1 MKTAPMTALSIV
13 CLMLISIFASLGGL
27 ISEQQNT
34 PTELEDLPV
43 EMDATSPGHPV
54 FAEYMGAHWCGP
66 CKTASASLHSL
77 SQSNGDDFTYMSFW
91 ESSTTGWPSDGPIN
105 RRSHIQNAPGYTGG
119 IPVNVFGD
127 APSGTYYTVGGQT
140 YDSYYQNGGNTKNG
154 NDYTLSVIQSEN
166 GNKMDIQITAAY
178 SGSGSKTVYLY
189 SAVAEETSP
198 EVYDGSSQNPHHI
211 WQKWLL
217 NSAGSGFESLT
228 LTAGQSVTTT
238 WSVPI
243 NVVRAGGGHTAA
255 DNFLTVAALLSGDH
269 TSHRDVL
276 SASDSNMAPLIDL
289 GLFDLS
295 LDNPAAVN
303 GGYINGDI
311 IDLDVSI
318 KNFGVDAYDDGGDLQ
333 FYYKDG
339 ISKAYIDSPQSIGNF
354 ATTGVSKSFSVSFD
368 TTTLADS
375 NYQTTFGVELTG
387 LTNDARGSN
396 NDDTL
401 IIAHD
406 LIPTSRKAQVI
417 DSNQIERGTNFFVEA
432 KVNVNDEVDIN
443 TSFFTFELQYTP
455 HGTNVWNSSIIS
467 GGETTYNVD
476 TENEHRQ
483 FLLSPT
489 MEMGAGYYD
498 LQIRASDSR
507 DQKSEWQVTE
517 NAFKLMNAFPII
529 NSHPVPTVKVQTQ
542 NVMVNIS
549 DNINDAETLLED
561 LVITSTS
568 PNFIAYHNETK
579 QIEVYFENIRYVSG
593 SPTPSGIE
601 VNVDDGTD
609 IAHGTLLFN
618 VIENGQP
625 RWAGVEKQY
634 VDEGTS
640 GSINFLPYLSDTND
654 DGSLASSED
663 LVLAIVDSGT
673 NPELF
678 NLDLRDF
685 TLNFEPKDNDVT
697 GESWDDVTGETTI
710 TIRASDGT
718 LPYSDQLV
726 TLAINP
732 INDAPRLDLTDYQ
745 DIRLKVGVQKIIY
758 LDDILSDI
766 DGDVGIVAVTATNPV
781 PGAAR
786 IDFLANTLTMFWN
799 TEGLQ
804 TVTIKV
810 EDRYDSNLYDIV
822 VDVYDSV
829 PLLVGEGPDGDV
841 KISVTSVYIEEMPQV
856 TMFLNKDD
864 VTITSLSSTWQL
876 CNELTGEC
884 RLNIV
889 HEHDITQK
897 SLGWTFD
904 PFKGQLG
911 EDGMRQK
918 DQMKLVKV
926 VAVDSAG
933 EKYEFKDNIYW
944 TAAEEKPGPE
954 TMDEETVAAL
964 IADLEAKIATMESEL
979 KQLEVG
985 SSEHTAATAELDELN
1000 SDYKEACSYGTCLSD
1015 DTKSA
1020 NSDGSEGLD
1029 MSVLLGIISV
1039 IILILIVGLL
1049 MVRGG
1054 KNNDGIEIIDWAN
1067 ALPANDTAAN
1077 SMYGGAQEIF
1087 TQPVAVP
1094 APSVVPQGALPLPS
1108 GGLPDGWT
1116 MEQWSYY
1123 GHQYQQ

>member
-54 FAEYMGAHWCGP
+54 FAEYMGAYWCGP
-66 CKTASASLHSL
+66 CKTSSAGLHAL
-77 SQSNGDDFTYMSFW
+77 SQSNGDDFTYVSFW
-91 ESSTTGWPSDGPIN
+91 ESSSTGWPADSPIS

-119 IPVNVFGD
+119 IPVAVFGD
-127 APSGTYYTVGGQT
+127 AAQGTYYAVGGQT
-140 YDSYYQNGGNTKNG
+140 YDSYYQNGGNTQNG
-154 NDYTLSVIQSEN
+154 NDYTLSVVQSEN
-166 GNKMDIQITAAY
+166 GNMMDIEITAAY
-178 SGSGSKTVYLY
+178 SGSGTKTVYLY
-189 SAVAEETSP
+189 SAVTEETSP
-198 EVYDGSSQNPHHI
+198 DVYSGSSQNPHHI
-211 WQKWLL
+211 WKKWLL
-217 NSAGSGFESLT
+217 NSAGNGFESLT
-228 LTAGQSVTTT
+228 LTAGQSVTNS

-243 NVVRAGGGHTAA
+243 STVRAGGGQTPAN
-255 DNFLTVAALLSGDH
+255 NFLTVAALLSGDH
-269 TSHRDVL
+269 TAHRDVV

-289 GLFDLS
+289 GLFDFS
-295 LDNPAAVN
+295 ADNLAAPN
-303 GGYINGDI
+303 GGYINNDI
-311 IDLDVSI
+311 IDLEVSV
-318 KNFGVDAYDDGGDLQ
+318 KNFGVDAYTDGGELQ
-333 FYYKDG
+333 FFYKDG
-339 ISKAYIDSPQSIGNF
+339 ITKEYIGSPQNLGSF
-354 ATTGVSKSFSVSFD
+354 ASTGISKSFSQSFD
-368 TTTLADS
+368 TSILADS
-375 NYQTTFGVELTG
+375 NYQTTLGIEISG

-396 NDDTL
+396 NEDTL
-401 IIAHD
+401 TIAHD

-417 DSNQIERGTNFFVEA
+417 DSNQIERGTNFLVEA

-443 TSFFTFELQYTP
+443 TSFFTFKLETSP
-455 HGTNVWNSSIIS
+455 HGTNDWNSSIIS
-467 GGETTYNVD
+467 GGEELFNVD
-476 TENEHRQ
+476 TENEHRE
-483 FLLSPT
+483 FLVSPT
-489 MEMGAGYYD
+489 MEMGAGFYD
-498 LQIRASDSR
+498 LQILAIDSR
-507 DQKSEWQVTE
+507 GQESEWQVTE

-529 NSHPVPTVKVQTQ
+529 TSHPVPTVPVQTTT
-542 NVMVNIS
+542 MVPIS
-549 DNINDAETLLED
+549 DNINDAETSLED

-568 PNFIAYHNETK
+568 PNFIAWHSDT
-579 QIEVYFENIRYVSG
+579 QTIEVYFDSIRYISG
-593 SPTPSGIE
+593 IATASGIE
-601 VNVDDGTD
+601 VSVDDGTD

-618 VIENGQP
+618 VVENGQP

-634 VDEGTS
+634 VDEGSS

-654 DGSLASSED
+654 DGSPASSED

-685 TLNFEPKDNDVT
+685 TLNFETKD
-697 GESWDDVTGETTI
+697 DDVTGETTI

-726 TLAINP
+726 TIAINP
-732 INDAPRLDLTDYQ
+732 INDAPRLNLSDYQ

-766 DGDVGIVAVTATNPV
+766 DGDVSIVAVTATNPI

-786 IDFLANTLTMFWN
+786 IDFLANTLTMIWN
-799 TEGLQ
+799 EEGLQ

-829 PLLVGEGPDGDV
+829 PLMVGEGPDGDV
-841 KISVTSVYIEEMPQV
+841 KISVTGAYVEEMPQV
-856 TMFLNKDD
+856 VMFLNKDD
-864 VTITSLSSTWQL
+864 VTITALSSTWQL
-876 CNELTGEC
+876 CNELTGVC
-884 RLNIV
+884 TLNIV

-911 EDGMRQK
+911 DEGMRQK
-918 DQMKLVKV
+918 DQIKLVKV
-926 VAVDSAG
+926 VAIDSAG
-933 EKYEFKDNIYW
+933 EKYEFKDYIYW
-944 TAAEEKPGPE
+944 TATEEAPGPE
-954 TMDEETVAAL
+954 TMDAEGVAAL
-964 IADLEAKIATMESEL
+964 IVELEAKIATMESEL
-979 KQLEVG
+979 AQLEAG
-985 SSEHTAATAELDELN
+985 SAEHTAATAELVELK
-1000 SDYKEACSYGTCLSD
+1000 SDYSEACSYGTCVSD

-1029 MSVLLGIISV
+1029 MNVLVGIISV

-1054 KNNDGIEIIDWAN
+1054 KNNDETEIIDWAN
-1067 ALPANDTAAN
+1067 ALPANDTVAN

-1094 APSVVPQGALPLPS
+1094 APSVVPQGAPPLPS
-1108 GGLPDGWT
+1108 GGLPEGWT